1 MSKKQK
7 EYEFSRLDFINWD
20 LGVPFEN
27 QVYPVPDENG
37 IYHLF
42 SVVSDVKFY
51 LSVYVEF

>member
-1 MSKKQK
+1 MRKKQK
-7 EYEFSRLDFINWD
+7 EHEFSRLDFIDWD
-20 LGVPFEN
+20 LGVPFES
-27 QVYPVPDENG
+27 QVHPVPDENG